1 MNQLTT
7 FFSWQRFMAI
17 VKKEFTQ
24 MLRDRVTFAIMI
36 GIPLLQLI
44 LFGFAI
50 NADPRHL
57 PTAVLSADNSQFSRS
72 IISALQVSTYFD
84 VTAVLDSREQA
95 ERMLREGR
103 TIFVVTIPE
112 QFSRKLIRGERPVL
126 LIEAD
131 ATDPASVGMATGALQ
146 IIIRQALSENLKG
159 ALAFLQ
165 PEVSPVDI
173 RIHAQYNPEAITQYN
188 IVPGLMGVILSM
200 TLVIITGLSITRE
213 NERGTMENL
222 LCMPVRPLEVMLGKI
237 TPYMIVGYAQIF
249 LVLLA
254 AIFLFE
260 VPMHGSIV
268 LLLVLSFLFIVA
280 NLSVGITFSTLAR
293 NQLQSMQLS
302 FFFFLPS
309 ILLSGFMF
317 PFKGM
322 PQWAQIVGSVLPLTH
337 YLRITRGILLKGNGI
352 SDVMP
357 HVWPIVVFC
366 IVVLAVGLLRYRR
379 TLD

>member
-1 MNQLTT
+1 MNQPAV
-7 FFSWQRFMAI
+7 FFSWQRFLAI
-17 VKKEFTQ
+17 IKKEFTQ
-24 MLRDRVTFAIMI
+24 MIRDRVTFAIML
-36 GIPLLQLI
+36 GIPLLQLM

-50 NADPRHL
+50 NTDPRHL
-57 PTAVLSADNSQFSRS
+57 PTAVLSGDNSQFSRS

-84 VTAVLDSREQA
+84 VTAVLESREQA
-95 ERMLREGR
+95 ERLLREGR
-103 TIFVVTIPE
+103 TVFVITIPE
-112 QFSRKLIRGERPVL
+112 QFSRKIIRGERPVL

-131 ATDPASVGMATGALQ
+131 ATDPSAVGMATAA
-146 IIIRQALSENLKG
+146 INTIVRQAMSENLKG
-159 ALAFLQ
+159 TLDYLQ
-165 PEVSPVDI
+165 PEASPVDL

-188 IVPGLMGVILSM
+188 IIPGLMGVILSM

-237 TPYMIVGYAQIF
+237 IPYIIVGYAQIF

-254 AIFLFE
+254 AFFVFE
-260 VPMHGSIV
+260 VPMQGSIV
-268 LLLVLSFLFIVA
+268 LLLVLSFLFIAA
-280 NLSVGITFSTLAR
+280 NLSVGITFSTVAR
-293 NQLQSMQLS
+293 NQLQSMQMS

-322 PQWAQIVGSVLPLTH
+322 PPWAQTLGSVLPLTH
-337 YLRITRGILLKGNGI
+337 YLRIVRGILLKGNGI
-352 SDVMP
+352 SDVLP
-357 HVWPIVVFC
+357 HTWPIAVFW
-366 IVVLAVGLLRYRR
+366 IVVLAVGLLRYRK

>member
-146 IIIRQALSENLKG
+146 TIVQQALSENLKG

-268 LLLVLSFLFIVA
+268 LLLVVSFLFIVA

-357 HVWPIVVFC
+357 HVWPIVVFWI
-366 IVVLAVGLLRYRR
+366 IVLGIGLLLYRR
-379 TLD
+379 TMD

>member
-1 MNQLTT
+1 MNQPVA
-7 FFSWQRFMAI
+7 FFSWQRFLAI

-24 MLRDRVTFAIMI
+24 MIRDRVTFAIML
-36 GIPLLQLI
+36 GIPLLQLM

-50 NADPRHL
+50 NTDPRHL
-57 PTAVLSADNSQFSRS
+57 PTAVLSGDNSQFSRS
-72 IISALQVSTYFD
+72 IISALQVSTYFE
-84 VTAVLDSREQA
+84 VTAVLENREQA
-95 ERMLREGR
+95 ERLLREGG
-103 TIFVVTIPE
+103 TVFVITIPE
-112 QFSRKLIRGERPVL
+112 QFSRKILRGERPVL

-131 ATDPASVGMATGALQ
+131 ATDPASVGMAKAAIYTIVQ
-146 IIIRQALSENLKG
+146 QAMRENLKG
-159 ALAFLQ
+159 TLDYLL
-165 PEVSPVDI
+165 PEVFPVDI

-188 IVPGLMGVILSM
+188 IVPGLMGVILTM

-237 TPYMIVGYAQIF
+237 IPYIIVGYAQIS

-254 AIFLFE
+254 AFFVFE
-260 VPMHGSIV
+260 VPMQGSIV
-268 LLLVLSFLFIVA
+268 LLLVLSLLFIAA
-280 NLSVGITFSTLAR
+280 NLSVGITFSTVAR
-293 NQLQSMQLS
+293 NQLQSMQMS

-322 PQWAQIVGSVLPLTH
+322 PHWAQTLGSALPLTH
-337 YLRITRGILLKGNGI
+337 YLRIVRGILLKGNGI
-352 SDVMP
+352 SDVLP
-357 HVWPIVVFC
+357 HIWPIAVFW
-366 IVVLAVGLLRYRR
+366 IIVLAVGLLRYRR

>member
-1 MNQLTT
+1 MNTSVTL
-7 FFSWQRFMAI
+7 FSWQRFLAI

-24 MLRDRVTFAIMI
+24 MLRDRVTFAIML

-50 NADPRHL
+50 NTDPRHL

-72 IISALQVSTYFD
+72 IISAMQVSTYFD
-84 VTAVLDSREQA
+84 VTTTLKSREQA
-95 ERMLREGR
+95 ELLLREGR
-103 TIFVVTIPE
+103 TVFVVTIPE

-131 ATDPASVGMATGALQ
+131 ATDPAAASLATAAIHKIVQ
-146 IIIRQALSENLKG
+146 QTINENLKG
-159 ALAFLQ
+159 TLEYLQ
-165 PEVSPVDI
+165 PKAFPVDI
-173 RIHAQYNPEAITQYN
+173 RIHTQYNPEMITQYN
-188 IVPGLMGVILSM
+188 IVPGLMGVILTL

-237 TPYMIVGYAQIF
+237 TPYIIVGYAQIL

-254 AIFLFE
+254 AFFLFK
-260 VPMHGSIV
+260 VPMHGNIV
-268 LLLVLSFLFIVA
+268 LLLLLSFLFIAA
-280 NLSVGITFSTLAR
+280 NLSVGITFSTVAR

-322 PQWAQIVGSVLPLTH
+322 PHWAQNLGSVLPLTH
-337 YLRITRGILLKGNGI
+337 YLRIVRGILLKGNGI
-352 SDVMP
+352 SDLVP
-357 HVWPIVVFC
+357 HIWPIAVFC
-366 IVVLAVGLLRYRR
+366 IVVLAVGLLRYRK

>member
-146 IIIRQALSENLKG
+146 TIIQQALSENLKG

>member
-72 IISALQVSTYFD
+72 IISALQFSTYFD

>member
-1 MNQLTT
+1 MNQPATL
-7 FFSWQRFMAI
+7 FSWQRFMAI
-17 VKKEFTQ
+17 VNKEFTQ
-24 MLRDRVTFAIMI
+24 MLRDRFTFAIMI

-57 PTAVLSADNSQFSRS
+57 PTAVLCADNSQFSRS

-84 VTAVLDSREQA
+84 VTAVLESREQA

-146 IIIRQALSENLKG
+146 TIVQQAVSENLKG

-237 TPYMIVGYAQIF
+237 TPYIIVGYAQIF

-254 AIFLFE
+254 AVFLFE

-268 LLLVLSFLFIVA
+268 LLLVLSFLFIAA

-337 YLRITRGILLKGNGI
+337 YLRIARGILLKGNGI

-357 HVWPIVVFC
+357 HVWPIAVFWV
-366 IVVLAVGLLRYRR
+366 VVLAIGLLRYRR

>member
-1 MNQLTT
+1 MNQPVA
-7 FFSWQRFMAI
+7 FFSWQRFLAI

-24 MLRDRVTFAIMI
+24 MIRDRVTFAIML
-36 GIPLLQLI
+36 GIPLLQLM

-50 NADPRHL
+50 NTDPRHL
-57 PTAVLSADNSQFSRS
+57 PTAVLSGDNSQFSRS
-72 IISALQVSTYFD
+72 IISALQVSTYFE
-84 VTAVLDSREQA
+84 VTAVLENREQA
-95 ERMLREGR
+95 ERLLREGG
-103 TIFVVTIPE
+103 TVFVITIPE
-112 QFSRKLIRGERPVL
+112 QFSRKILRGERPVL

-131 ATDPASVGMATGALQ
+131 ATDPASVGMATAAIYTIVQ
-146 IIIRQALSENLKG
+146 QAMRENLKG
-159 ALAFLQ
+159 TLDYLL
-165 PEVSPVDI
+165 PEVFPVDI

-188 IVPGLMGVILSM
+188 IVPGLMGVILTM

-237 TPYMIVGYAQIF
+237 IPYIIVGYAQIS

-254 AIFLFE
+254 AFFVFE
-260 VPMHGSIV
+260 VPMQGSIV
-268 LLLVLSFLFIVA
+268 LLLVLSLLFIAA
-280 NLSVGITFSTLAR
+280 NLSVGITFSTVAR
-293 NQLQSMQLS
+293 NQLQSMQMS

-322 PQWAQIVGSVLPLTH
+322 PHWAQTLGSALPLTH
-337 YLRITRGILLKGNGI
+337 YLRIVRGILLKGNGI
-352 SDVMP
+352 SDVLP
-357 HVWPIVVFC
+357 HIWPIAVFW
-366 IVVLAVGLLRYRR
+366 IIVLAVGLLRYRR